1 MVIFRINSIG
11 IIEPL
16 AWSKR
21 NNDVI
26 SQMIYDDIFFNIFIC
41 LCEAILTDLSSSRA
55 MSAWF
60 NIMFKVILE
69 HLHNLMCCH
78 HAHVK

>member
-1 MVIFRINSIG
+1 MAIFRINSIG

-16 AWSKR
+16 AQSKR

-26 SQMIYDDIFFNIFIC
+26 SQMIYDDIFFNIFTC
-41 LCEAILTDLSSSRA
+41 LGEAILTYLSSSRA

-60 NIMFKVILE
+60 NNVQGCLE
-69 HLHNLMCCH
+69 TL
-78 HAHVK
+78 A